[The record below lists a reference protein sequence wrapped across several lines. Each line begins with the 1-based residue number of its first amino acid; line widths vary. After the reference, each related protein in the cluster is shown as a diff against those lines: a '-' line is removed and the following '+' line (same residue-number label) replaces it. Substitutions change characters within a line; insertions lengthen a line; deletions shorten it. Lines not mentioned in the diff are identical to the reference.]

1 MYFPWWV
8 VVVIRQQNVGPMH
21 DQSSVHHAP
30 TMPEG
35 LPQLWQ
41 KCDRLH
47 EAFSVLWYRLC
58 LRPTT
63 KCYL

>member
-8 VVVIRQQNVGPMH
+8 VVVIRQQNGGPMH

-35 LPQLWQ
+35 LLTQCREKEGWP
-41 KCDRLH
+41 
-47 EAFSVLWYRLC
+47 AFLKS
-58 LRPTT
+58 TT
-63 KCYL
+63 